1 VVIEQEEIMVS
12 WAKMLGSSMVHN
24 KLDPED
30 GLIQRLHWLLV
41 VNS

>member
-1 VVIEQEEIMVS
+1 VVIEQEEMMES
-12 WAKMLGSSMVHN
+12 WAKMLGSFMAHN

-30 GLIQRLHWLLV
+30 GLIQWLHWLLV